1 MMYVIIAT
9 LILIVF
15 VLQYKDTNKH
25 TDKAAFGNIRSIIS
39 LFNKGISLTGG
50 LRATT
55 QDVAY
60 KNSLIVGQSGSGKS
74 STVLVGSLFTIARG
88 NASIAV
94 IDVSKEVYRV
104 VSGFLSRFFNLFCID
119 FTELSDG
126 FNPLD
131 FCHSISDVQKIAQ
144 ILIKNSGT
152 ESKADPYW
160 SASAEML
167 LGIFLRYLVFH
178 APAEYKNLYNLVRMI
193 QVFAAEAERIDKL
206 IVSTNDEQ
214 LLISYKALISTPDKT
229 LQSTISSALVAVKV
243 FGTPEVARCTAQST
257 FDFANFRKEK
267 SILFICTPLTDVNF
281 FAPVSALL
289 FENLFKEIMSRI
301 PEKQEC
307 SIYCLID
314 EMVSIRFQ
322 NLGLVY
328 SNIRKFR
335 GSCMGLIQDERML
348 EMNFSPAEAHAI
360 RTNSFSK
367 VYLPGQPLATCK
379 QLEEIIGR
387 DATNRPIMPASAI
400 RTAKEAIIL
409 CGNDLPYKEK
419 MIPYY
424 KHWRLRSRTKIP
436 PYQQTRKIEFDMPP
450 ALPL

>member
-1 MMYVIIAT
+1 M
-9 LILIVF
+9 
-15 VLQYKDTNKH
+15 
-25 TDKAAFGNIRSIIS
+25 S
-39 LFNKGISLTGG
+39 LFNRGISLTGG

-55 QDVAY
+55 QDIAY

-104 VSGFLSRFFNLFCID
+104 VSGYLSKYFKIYCID
-119 FTELSDG
+119 FSELSDG

-131 FCHSISDVQKIAQ
+131 FCTSVSDVQKIAQ
-144 ILIKNSGT
+144 VLIKNSGT

-160 SASAEML
+160 SASAEAFL
-167 LGIFLRYLVFH
+167 AILLRYLVFY
-178 APAEYKNLYNLVRMI
+178 APAETKSLYNLVRMI
-193 QVFAAEAERIDKL
+193 QVFAAEPGKIDKL
-206 IVSTNDEQ
+206 IVSTRDAD
-214 LLISYKALISTPDKT
+214 LLAAYKALISTPEKT
-229 LQSTISSALVAVKV
+229 LQSTVSTALVAVKV
-243 FGTPEVARCTAQST
+243 FATPEVARCTAKST
-257 FDFANFRKEK
+257 FTFKDFRKQK
-267 SILFICTPLTDVNF
+267 SLLFICTPLTDVNF

-301 PEKQEC
+301 PEKKEC

-348 EMNFSPAEAHAI
+348 EINFSPAEAHAI

-367 VYLPGQPLATCK
+367 VYLPGQPLVTCK

-387 DATNRPIMPASAI
+387 DEQNRLIMPASAI
-400 RTAKEAIIL
+400 RTSKEAIIL

-424 KHWRLRSRTKIP
+424 NHWLLRYRTKIP
-436 PYQQTRKIEFDMPP
+436 PYQQTKKIEFEMPP
-450 ALPL
+450 ALPF